1 MTRRVFGGLLAA
13 TLLAGCGSSTVTTK
27 TVTTGGSATSTSS
40 TTVSTATTTA
50 APDTTSATIPGP
62 PVPVG
67 RTVLLSYSSVIGQEP
82 DTQLSVRVTK
92 VFPIPAS
99 DYVQL
104 GAPSQLPY
112 GVEITIKN
120 HDSSTTTYDNGP
132 EGDVELTSASGQ
144 KGGPSLLPPDS
155 GPCANN
161 SKNDTVSLDPG
172 QSLHTCVTVEPPVG
186 APPAIVRFSPQG
198 GLVDAYA
205 EWKLH

>member
-13 TLLAGCGSSTVTTK
+13 TLLAGCRSSTVTTK

-104 GAPSQLPY
+104 GAPISCPTALKSRSRIMTRAPRPMTTGLRATWNSRARAGRRAGQAFFHRTAAPAP
-112 GVEITIKN
+112 TTRR
-120 HDSSTTTYDNGP
+120 TTTS
-132 EGDVELTSASGQ
+132 VSTQASR
-144 KGGPSLLPPDS
+144 STH
-155 GPCANN
+155 A
-161 SKNDTVSLDPG
+161 
-172 QSLHTCVTVEPPVG
+172 
-186 APPAIVRFSPQG
+186 
-198 GLVDAYA
+198 
-205 EWKLH
+205 